1 MEAPKRQFF
10 NTYLDAPII
19 EGEMLKCYVQTLAL
33 RGGEKLKNPAKT
45 AHYLATQCDLSWN
58 IECYSPSLLPV
69 IIHTLPSQGIT
80 TGTSEAWRVAR
91 KVWNHADAGIRDL
104 NPAILLPP
112 TPETLPAQARSLYIK
127 AELFVRFVERLATS
141 RAAGSRK
148 LVHETLGC
156 MAIVGDQYSCALLYP
171 AETTAYIMPYEA
183 VLMFKDMLLARGN
196 VLLGV
201 SLVYGGDPGLMRIVE
216 EVFQWEEECLYRY
229 DNPGYEILSKIEAI
243 VKAYVIHT
251 EDPLLGDHEADVLAR
266 MREVVIKKEN
276 ALRARDDYQ
285 VDRLITILSR
295 SRNTAHTIELFGLQ
309 RMTGHPL
316 IDPRV
321 GGHSAAEEAS
331 RPIAT
336 SYLSARRLR
345 NNWCRLY
352 LEGFV
357 RRSSQW
363 PRLSFTAEGR
373 TTQLYQLYK
382 IRDRAIRRDSY
393 PLSDW
398 DHVRFGAHQEFDY
411 YTNFTDLMDDKSIS
425 YYRDEFR
432 ATWDR
437 SVKPRSQRRLLL
449 EMLEREEIS
458 IRAIIEQVEA
468 RTVPLHWFI
477 VSLYPKE
484 REFKLA
490 ARMFSMMPFEM
501 RAFFACLEA
510 NLADHV
516 FPNLPQQTM
525 TLSRT
530 TIMERF
536 FNLSKPLQSE
546 GRERLF
552 IEVDLSRW
560 NLRWRDLPMRLIG
573 MDLDDIFGS
582 DGRYTFVHE
591 FFRQCMIVVRVSG
604 YPPEG
609 LEQDP
614 PPQTDLIWY
623 NHEGGFEGIVQ
634 KDWTIATYAMVD
646 LGMEPFDIEYSL
658 LGQGDN
664 QVILATVSVPLDVED
679 KKQYLRDLAA
689 RIKKSIAEACAA
701 VGQEAKEEECLE
713 STNVVTYSKDFYV
726 GGSEYFL
733 SLKAVSRIFPRG
745 ASDFPTVSNGISAI
759 TSSSIAA
766 AERLKQPLY
775 GYFLSLFHTARYLI
789 RVRDRP
795 TVEGSFLHKTFK
807 RKLDEATLP
816 LVLGIPGS
824 LGGLPIAPLCSFVY
838 KGGADPGSKDYLSLK
853 ILCKGGLTAL
863 GRVNRA
869 LLSGAWKPAQ
879 VDPQQLLED
888 PYSVPIRRS
897 QTAENR
903 ILDLSLR
910 QMLKIT
916 ENRDI
921 HELIDAP
928 VEDYDTELKA
938 SLMAVTPFNPT
949 LLSDLRSFSVVGA
962 REMTMRMFTIT
973 RTVQSLMYKS
983 EEDPGA
989 AILTSSAGEVRAL
1002 LAKITALPASRRAF
1016 GPVYTA
1022 AESLRSMWHTD
1033 QWKEK
1038 IVGVTSY
1045 LPLDWRI
1052 IVGEEAAEEE
1062 GVLLS
1067 YFPSENP
1074 WYVRGQEDPYL
1085 GTDTAEKRT
1094 KHGYKIVTSSAAEKA
1109 YERLALIA
1117 TQPGITSSF
1126 VALVHEIAKTR
1137 SAIPLK
1143 SLLPYLSQAVGG
1155 SIAHRYQSS
1164 LGNRGASVLGCGTFA
1179 SHISINSNYAG
1190 VLSASLL
1197 DYPIMFQEFFCAAI
1211 GLLNMVVAANPARPW
1226 YIRIV
1231 TPGSLKALPEKEV
1244 SAVYAPR
1251 TAPIFPRNPIAYCH
1265 DLSLLRITRPLET
1278 ILSSPFAAADV
1289 ASVSPARI
1297 AYQAA
1302 YRQLMN
1308 RHTAHLIADLGY
1320 GAIRLPLDLLEFRGL
1335 GLANVLHGVSV
1346 AISRFVIDAMFSR
1359 SHLDLRWNP
1368 LPVVTGLASSFGAHL
1383 VRAARHPIFADDPF
1397 AQEYLGST
1405 SMAYNRAREVDTAVG
1420 AITSAVLMHLDQL
1433 TSLHTDL
1440 LELVFDD
1447 DQEEIPLLRAESIVK
1462 RIALR
1467 AVIRGELSAEDGYRL
1482 ARRNLVQAVRMSET
1496 AGGKANGIYHL
1507 ACVIADWATEQ
1518 QKPGLAEEAGALA
1531 EGHLIKRV
1539 YRSQVQILRA
1549 MRGRIST
1556 AQATVRPTLA
1566 GSPVNIL
1573 RPGIG
1578 THTPVNT
1585 LCLQERRHYKEDRSF
1600 ILFSLARRRIRKH
1613 GRHAPAVYSYW
1624 ALSSLFARRNVVI
1637 LGSGNGGAAHVAIAA
1652 GAATLVKHDLAK
1664 DIAIEDVA
1672 RTTYTDGLTV
1682 VSRSSASIGATGGD
1696 LNDSKTWDALQQDLS
1711 GHRTIILDTPL
1722 EWSDLQHCF
1731 SRISSLSYG
1740 SVLAVRWVLS
1750 DTAACN
1756 VIATASRTQGYKGVV
1771 SVFCQA
1777 GYREF
1782 FTIHRVEW
1790 DGAWKPHTG
1799 DTQLPVWPLPDYTGI
1814 SAMGGGLEWNNITF
1828 RGITQNESAK
1838 AAALSIQAMGR
1849 SKHTFTHTQWTA
1861 TLRMLL
1867 AQQIDASP
1875 TWMEDVASLILNRDF
1890 ALVLVG
1896 DTTLPFALTP
1906 PVKRW
1911 LLVSYPRTRA

>member
-1 MEAPKRQFF
+1 MEAPKRQFI

-19 EGEMLKCYVQTLAL
+19 EGEMLRCYAETLAL
-33 RGGEKLKNPAKT
+33 RGGEKIKNPSKT
-45 AHYLATQCDLSWN
+45 AAHLAARCDFSWTV
-58 IECYSPSLLPV
+58 ECYSPSLLPV
-69 IIHTLPSQGIT
+69 ILYTLPTQGIT
-80 TGTSEAWRVAR
+80 TGTSEAWRVAQT
-91 KVWNHADAGIRDL
+91 VWNHADSGLQGL
-104 NPAILLPP
+104 NSAIKLPHI
-112 TPETLPAQARSLYIK
+112 PETLPSQARSLYIK
-127 AELFVRFVERLATS
+127 AELFVRFVEKLATT

-148 LVHETLGC
+148 LVHETLGGLSL
-156 MAIVGDQYSCALLYP
+156 VGDQYSCALVYP
-171 AETTAYIMPYEA
+171 DETTAYILPYEA

-196 VLLGV
+196 VFLGIF
-201 SLVYGGDPGLMRIVE
+201 LVYNGNQDLL
-216 EVFQWEEECLYRY
+216 EVVNDVLQWEEECLYRY
-229 DNPGYEILSKIEAI
+229 DNPGYEILKQIEAI

-251 EDPLLGDHEADVLAR
+251 EDPLLGNHETDVLSR
-266 MREVVIKKEN
+266 IRDGIVEKERN
-276 ALRARDDYQ
+276 LRAHGDYQ
-285 VDRLITILSR
+285 VDRLIAILSR
-295 SRNTAHTIELFGLQ
+295 SRETAHTVELFGLQ

-437 SVKPRSQRRLLL
+437 SIKPRSQRRLLL

-468 RTVPLHWFI
+468 RTIPLHWFI

-546 GRERLF
+546 DRERLF

-560 NLRWRDLPMRLIG
+560 NLRWRDLPIRLIG
-573 MDLDDIFGS
+573 MDLDDIFGT

-591 FFRQCMIVVRVSG
+591 FFQQCMIVVRVSG

-609 LEQDP
+609 LEEEP

-646 LGMEPFDIEYSL
+646 LGMEPFDLEYSL

-664 QVILATVSVPLDVED
+664 QVVLATVSVPSDVED
-679 KKQYLRDLAA
+679 RKLYLRDLAA
-689 RIKKSIAEACAA
+689 RIKRSIAEACAS

-745 ASDFPTVSNGISAI
+745 ASDFPTVSNSVSAI
-759 TSSSIAA
+759 TSSSVAA

-807 RKLDEATLP
+807 RKIDEATLP
-816 LVLGIPGS
+816 LILSLPGS
-824 LGGLPIAPLCSFVY
+824 LGGLPIAPLCSFIY
-838 KGGADPGSKDYLSLK
+838 KGGADPGSKDYLSMK
-853 ILCKGGLTAL
+853 ILYKGGLSVLGHVNKAL
-863 GRVNRA
+863 M
-869 LLSGAWKPAQ
+869 SKAWRPAQ
-879 VDPQQLLED
+879 VDPEQLLED

-916 ENRDI
+916 ENKDI

-928 VEDYDTELKA
+928 VETYDLELKA

-989 AILTSSAGEVRAL
+989 AILTSSAGEVRTL
-1002 LAKITALPASRRAF
+1002 LAKLASLPATRQEFA
-1016 GPVYTA
+1016 PVYDA
-1022 AESLRSMWHTD
+1022 INDLRAMWHTE
-1033 QWKEK
+1033 QWKQE
-1038 IVGVTSY
+1038 IIGVTSY
-1045 LPLDWRI
+1045 LPMDWKLV
-1052 IVGEEAAEEE
+1052 VGEEAAEEE

-1067 YFPSENP
+1067 YLPTHDP
-1074 WYVRGQEDPYL
+1074 WHTRGQEEPYL
-1085 GTDTAEKRT
+1085 GTDTQEKRT

-1109 YERLALIA
+1109 YARLALIA
-1117 TQPGITSSF
+1117 TQPGITPSF
-1126 VALVHEIAKTR
+1126 VSLVHEIAKTR
-1137 SAIPLK
+1137 SIIPLK
-1143 SLLPYLSQAVGG
+1143 VLLPYLSQAVGG

-1164 LGNRGASVLGCGTFA
+1164 LGNRGASILGCGTFA
-1179 SHISINSNYAG
+1179 SHISINSNYSG

-1197 DYPIMFQEFFCAAI
+1197 DYPVMFQEFFCAAI
-1211 GLLNMVVAANPARPW
+1211 GLLNLVVAGNPGRPW
-1226 YIRIV
+1226 YIRVV
-1231 TPGSLKALPEKEV
+1231 TPRSLEALPEEEV
-1244 SAVYAPR
+1244 TAVYAP
-1251 TAPIFPRNPIAYCH
+1251 TNAPIFPRNPIAYCH
-1265 DLSLLRITRPLET
+1265 DLALLRITRPMET
-1278 ILSSPFAAADV
+1278 ILSSPFTAADV
-1289 ASVSPARI
+1289 ASISPARI

-1335 GLANVLHGVSV
+1335 GLANVLRGVSV

-1368 LPVVTGLASSFGAHL
+1368 LPVITGLASSFGTHL
-1383 VRAARHPIFADDPF
+1383 IRAARHPIFADDPF

-1405 SMAYNRAREVDTAVG
+1405 SMAYNRTRETDTATG
-1420 AITSAVLMHLDQL
+1420 TITSAVLMHLDQL
-1433 TSLHTDL
+1433 SSLHTDL

-1467 AVIRGELSAEDGYRL
+1467 AVIRGELPAEDGYRL

-1507 ACVIADWATEQ
+1507 ACVIAEWAANN

-1531 EGHLIKRV
+1531 KGHLIKRV
-1539 YRSQVQILRA
+1539 YRSQTQILRVL
-1549 MRGRIST
+1549 RGRVST
-1556 AQATVRPTLA
+1556 VRAVARPTLA
-1566 GSPVNIL
+1566 GSPMYII
-1573 RPGIG
+1573 RPDVG
-1578 THTPVNT
+1578 THMLVNT
-1585 LCLQERRHYKEDRSF
+1585 LRLQERQQYGENRSF
-1600 ILFSLARRRIRKH
+1600 LIFSLARRRIRKC

-1624 ALSSLFARRNVVI
+1624 VLSSLFAHRNVVI
-1637 LGSGNGGAAHVAIAA
+1637 LGSGNGGAAHIAIAA
-1652 GAATLVKHDLAK
+1652 CATTLVKHDLAR
-1664 DIAIEDVA
+1664 DIAVEDVA
-1672 RTTYTDGLTV
+1672 RTTHVDYQTI
-1682 VSRSSASIGATGGD
+1682 VSRSQASIGASGGD
-1696 LNDSKTWDALQQDLS
+1696 LRNPTTWQALSHDLS
-1711 GHRTIILDTPL
+1711 GYRTIVLDTPL
-1722 EWSDLQHCF
+1722 EWPDLQYCF
-1731 SRISSLSYG
+1731 SRISSLSHG
-1740 SVLAVRWVLS
+1740 SILITRWVLS
-1750 DTAACN
+1750 DNTARH
-1756 VIATASRTQGYKGVV
+1756 VIATASHVQGYQGVV
-1771 SVFCQA
+1771 PVFCHA

-1782 FTIHRVEW
+1782 FTVHRVEW

-1799 DTQLPVWPLPDYTGI
+1799 STTLPQWPLPNYTGI
-1814 SAMGGGLEWNNITF
+1814 SAFGGGLEWNHITF
-1828 RGITQNESAK
+1828 RGVSHHESAK
-1838 AAALSIQAMGR
+1838 AAALGIQAMGR
-1849 SKHTFTHTQWTA
+1849 SKHTFTHSQWTA
-1861 TLRMLL
+1861 TLRFFL
-1867 AQQIDASP
+1867 AHQIDQSP
-1875 TWMEDVASLILNRDF
+1875 TWMNDVADLILHRDV
-1890 ALVLVG
+1890 ALVPVG
-1896 DTTLPFALTP
+1896 EVILPFMLTTA
-1906 PVKRW
+1906 VKRW